1 MADIFLARS
10 TTSFGRHV
18 AVKVLDPEKAI
29 DDDAYAMFLDEAR
42 VCALLNHKNI
52 ASVLEVDIDQGQH
65 YIAMEYVHG
74 VDCRG
79 LLAACAKAE
88 RTVPFET
95 AIAIVA
101 SAASGLDHAHRRCTA
116 DGEPLRIVHRD
127 ISLSNIMVG
136 YDGAVKVV
144 DFGIASTAIAS
155 VHTMPGVVRGKASYM
170 SPEQCLG
177 NRVDYRTDIFAL
189 GIVLYE
195 LSTGTR
201 CFQGKTDFDRMLAIV
216 RGDYVQPS
224 NVIPEFPLDLERIIQ
239 IALAPDPDMRFS
251 SCAEMVEALEEVA
264 AANRW
269 STSSAAIARIMHA
282 VFGDVAEPWLPT
294 PRSLAKTAIAP
305 IDFARGSAPNLD
317 SGEFGRNTIDVTAHQ
332 IEEVQRLPRARGTE
346 PPISQHDT
354 YDDSCDSDEWTLI
367 DDQPTRGRHALRR
380 SPSAPFGCA

>member
-18 AVKVLDPEKAI
+18 AVKVLDMDKAV
-29 DDDAYAMFLDEAR
+29 DDDARAMFLDEAR
-42 VCALLNHKNI
+42 VCALLNHQNI
-52 ASVLEVDIDQGQH
+52 ASVLEVAVDDGLH

-79 LLAACAKAE
+79 LLTACAKVE

-101 SAASGLDHAHRRCTA
+101 GAASGLDHAHRRCTA

-136 YDGAVKVV
+136 YDGSVKVV

-195 LSTGTR
+195 LATGTR
-201 CFQGKTDFDRMLAIV
+201 CFQGKTDFDRMLAVV

-224 NVIPEFPLDLERIIQ
+224 NLIPEFPLDLERIIQ
-239 IALAPDPDMRFS
+239 IALAPDPDMRFA
-251 SCAEMVEALEEVA
+251 SCAEMVEALERCA

-294 PRSLAKTAIAP
+294 PRALAQTAVSP
-305 IDFARGSAPNLD
+305 VDFARGS
-317 SGEFGRNTIDVTAHQ
+317 RQTIDVTCRQ
-332 IEEVQRLPRARGTE
+332 IEDVQRQPRCARGTE
-346 PPISQHDT
+346 PPISLHDT
-354 YDDSCDSDEWTLI
+354 YDDDSDEWTVI
-367 DDQPTRGRHALRR
+367 DEPTRNARSLRS
-380 SPSAPFGCA
+380 SPSPTVGCA